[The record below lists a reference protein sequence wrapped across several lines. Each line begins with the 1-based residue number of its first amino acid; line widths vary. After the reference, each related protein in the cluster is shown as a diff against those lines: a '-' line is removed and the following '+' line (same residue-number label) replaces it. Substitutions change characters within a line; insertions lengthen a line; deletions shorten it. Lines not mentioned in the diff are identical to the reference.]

1 MQLDD
6 ITCLFIPTLSVFM
19 GAIGTV
25 KEICQNNEEES
36 FDGLVSHNISS
47 DRKMFFVYMQDACH
61 MNFVIGLT
69 YHRVS
74 VAQKQSIG
82 VRNTKV

>member
-6 ITCLFIPTLSVFM
+6 ITCLFISTLSVFM

-25 KEICQNNEEES
+25 KELCQNNEEES

-47 DRKMFFVYMQDACH
+47 DRKMFFVLSVCKMR
-61 MNFVIGLT
+61 VI
-69 YHRVS
+69 
-74 VAQKQSIG
+74 
-82 VRNTKV
+82 

>member
-25 KEICQNNEEES
+25 KELCQYNEDES

-47 DRKMFFVYMQDACH
+47 DRKMFFRLVCMQDACH
-61 MNFVIGLT
+61 MNFVIGLAH
-69 YHRVS
+69 HRVS
-74 VAQKQSIG
+74 VAQ
-82 VRNTKV
+82 

>member
-25 KEICQNNEEES
+25 KELCQNNEYESFEEEAGTAAYYNVTIHEES
-36 FDGLVSHNISS
+36 NEKQNEVYEEISQ
-47 DRKMFFVYMQDACH
+47 FY
-61 MNFVIGLT
+61 N
-69 YHRVS
+69 
-74 VAQKQSIG
+74 
-82 VRNTKV
+82 

>member
-25 KEICQNNEEES
+25 KELCQNNEEES

-47 DRKMFFVYMQDACH
+47 DRKMFF
-61 MNFVIGLT
+61 LL
-69 YHRVS
+69 S
-74 VAQKQSIG
+74 
-82 VRNTKV
+82 

>member
-25 KEICQNNEEES
+25 KELCQNNEYES
-36 FDGLVSHNISS
+36 FDGLISHNISS
-47 DRKMFFVYMQDACH
+47 DREMFFVLSVCKMR
-61 MNFVIGLT
+61 VI
-69 YHRVS
+69 
-74 VAQKQSIG
+74 
-82 VRNTKV
+82 